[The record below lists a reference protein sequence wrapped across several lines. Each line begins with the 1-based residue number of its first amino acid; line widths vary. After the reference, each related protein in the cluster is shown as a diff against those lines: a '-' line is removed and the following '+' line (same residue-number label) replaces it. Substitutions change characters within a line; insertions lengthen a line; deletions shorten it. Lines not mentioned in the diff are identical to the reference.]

1 MKRSRRELS
10 ALLPALA
17 AMRMNAQSGAMPSR
31 TWRFDDLTVRENGQ
45 NRSRAVLNGKTR
57 SGYGIEMHHT
67 ELAPGLAPHPPHKHV
82 HEEMMLVREG
92 TMEVTIS
99 GRTTTL
105 GPGGVAYIASDEEH
119 GWRNSGATR
128 AHYFVLTLGRE

>member
-17 AMRMNAQSGAMPSR
+17 VMQANAQSGAMPSR
-31 TWRFDDLTVRENGQ
+31 MWRFDDLTVRDNGQ

-57 SGYGIEMHHT
+57 SGYVIEMHQT

-82 HEEMMLVREG
+82 HE
-92 TMEVTIS
+92 
-99 GRTTTL
+99 
-105 GPGGVAYIASDEEH
+105 
-119 GWRNSGATR
+119 
-128 AHYFVLTLGRE
+128 